1 MENDKLIYAVE
12 LRASSTDDSPGTLSG
27 LIVPIGRIAA
37 DRKEVFTPG
46 SAVFPDGGVKLLLE
60 HQGREVM
67 AFEPVAGFDG
77 YRIEAALPDS
87 DAGREAAELVQSGKR
102 SSLSVEFEAIEE
114 ERVSEVREVRRAL
127 ISAAALVPAGAYEQ
141 ARAELRSR
149 ELQWWL

>member
-1 MENDKLIYAVE
+1 MESLIVSVE
-12 LRASSTDDSPGTLSG
+12 LRESSTDDSPGRLDG
-27 LIVPIGRIAA
+27 LILPVGRIAA
-37 DRKEVFTPG
+37 DRKEVFIPG
-46 SAVFPDGGVKLLLE
+46 AATFPDGGVRLLLE

-67 AFEPVAGFDG
+67 AFEPVDGLDG
-77 YRIEAALPDS
+77 YHIEAVLPNS
-87 DAGREAAELVQSGKR
+87 DEGREAAELVQSGKR

>member
-67 AFEPVAGFDG
+67 AFEPVDGLDG
-77 YRIEAALPDS
+77 YRHR
-87 DAGREAAELVQSGKR
+87 GRA
-102 SSLSVEFEAIEE
+102 
-114 ERVSEVREVRRAL
+114 SEQR
-127 ISAAALVPAGAYEQ
+127 
-141 ARAELRSR
+141 
-149 ELQWWL
+149 